1 MYDKER
7 SAVRVIPQR
16 PVTVVIE
23 TQDLR
28 PVAHGAVADI
38 SEAGA
43 CVRTEEAGFAVGDRL
58 ILLLSFDE
66 SHSLQAAGRVVW
78 SAPDGTHEG
87 SSRYGLQWAAT
98 SGPQHARLKTLIRSS
113 QTSH

>member
-7 SAVRVIPQR
+7 SAVRVVPQR

-23 TQDLR
+23 THDFQ
-28 PVAHGAVADI
+28 PVAFGGVADI

-43 CVRTEEAGFAVGDRL
+43 CVWTDEAGFAVGDRL
-58 ILLLSFDE
+58 ILLLSFDQ
-66 SHSLQAAGRVVW
+66 SQSLQAAGRVVW
-78 SAPDGTHEG
+78 SGPDRFHEG
-87 SSRYGLQWAAT
+87 ASRYGLQWAAT

>member
-7 SAVRVIPQR
+7 GAVRVIPRQ
-16 PVTVVIE
+16 PVTVVIG

-28 PVAHGAVADI
+28 PVARGAVADI

-43 CVRTEEAGFAVGDRL
+43 CFWTHEGAFAVGDRL
-58 ILLLSFDE
+58 ILMLSFDE
-66 SHSLQAAGRVVW
+66 SQSLQAAGRVVW
-78 SAPDGTHEG
+78 SAPDRVHEG

-98 SGPQHARLKTLIRSS
+98 SGPQHARLKTLIRTS